1 MEKTGYQDIR
11 PYTTKDGSFIRELM
25 HPDLYPGIQQS
36 LAEAT
41 VPVGMTTRLH
51 MHMQSNE
58 MYHVTGGRGRLFLG
72 KGQVEVAPG
81 DTVYIPPGTRHKIEN
96 TGDVPLKILCFCCP
110 AYAHEDTRLLT

>member
-1 MEKTGYQDIR
+1 
-11 PYTTKDGSFIRELM
+11 M
-25 HPDLYPGIQQS
+25 HLDLHPGIHQS

-41 VPVGMTTRLH
+41 VPVGVTTLLH

-72 KGQVEVAPG
+72 HDQVDVATG
-81 DTVYIPPGTRHKIEN
+81 DTVCISPRTPHKIEN
-96 TGDVPLKILCFCCP
+96 TGDIPLKVLCFCCP